1 MSNAPDLSS
10 LADGA
15 VQERFDIE
23 WSKVLTNL
31 MDPNTDHKKKRKLQ
45 LTLTF
50 GTDENRDIALVD
62 VDAKVTL
69 APAKGIVTKI
79 LMDRDNSGNAV
90 GAEFVQQKLNFDE
103 PDPPTN
109 VTQFSTKS
117 GGR

>member
-1 MSNAPDLSS
+1 MGNLNLST

-15 VQERFDIE
+15 VQERFQIE
-23 WSKVLTNL
+23 LERVLANL

-50 GTDENRDIALVD
+50 QTDERRNLSSVD
-62 VDAKVTL
+62 VDTKTTL
-69 APAKGIVTKI
+69 APAVGITTTI
-79 LMDRDNSGNAV
+79 LMDRDNDGNAV
-90 GAEFVQQKLNFDE
+90 GAEYIQQRLNFDE